1 MTAGVPHSTDVCRR
15 IAAARSAS
23 GLTPAGLAQSLTACT
38 GLDVSARDV
47 RRFERSRVPWRFLEE
62 IARLTETSTDW
73 LLYGE
78 GPPPGAHVSPER
90 GGAEAAGASGDGD
103 GVWRPSAGRVTLGLL
118 LGFLAGVAILAMTG
132 SVPVAVAGTITI
144 TLIAYVRSSPGER

>member
-1 MTAGVPHSTDVCRR
+1 M
-15 IAAARSAS
+15 
-23 GLTPAGLAQSLTACT
+23 
-38 GLDVSARDV
+38 SARDV

-78 GPPPGAHVSPER
+78 GPPPGAHVSRER
-90 GGAEAAGASGDGD
+90 ADAEAAGASGEGD
-103 GVWRPSAGRVTLGLL
+103 GVWGPSAGRVTLGLL